1 MIILS
6 IVFFVGVNSRKV
18 EKIMHINLVI
28 KIDNVLYAK
37 VKGDIILQLQAAI
50 DVVLVLQVNILKLQM
65 FV

>member
-28 KIDNVLYAK
+28 KIDNVLCAK